1 MGVVRMLFDLQCFTF
16 THSGCTDKGGG
27 RAWPIARGS
36 SSIGVARRRTRRA
49 GKMNSRGN
57 DFADI
62 GMAAIAMSVF
72 AALLI
77 GAFLG
82 IVT

>member
-1 MGVVRMLFDLQCFTF
+1 
-16 THSGCTDKGGG
+16 
-27 RAWPIARGS
+27 
-36 SSIGVARRRTRRA
+36 
-49 GKMNSRGN
+49 MNSRGN

-72 AALLI
+72 AALFM